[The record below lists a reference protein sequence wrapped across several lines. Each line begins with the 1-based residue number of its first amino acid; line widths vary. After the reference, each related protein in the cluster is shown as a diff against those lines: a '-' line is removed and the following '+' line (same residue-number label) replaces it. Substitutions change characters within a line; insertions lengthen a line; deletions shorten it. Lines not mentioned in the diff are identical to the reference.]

1 MSIPLLPFPPPPVPP
16 TSLKIH
22 DLFFNYCSY
31 NLHCPL
37 LASSLLWWPL
47 VPGVHLSDWCL
58 TPCISE
64 NRTLLTSLCL
74 AHCPPQKFM
83 VPSCFCK
90 WDDSISWLINILF
103 YVYCILF
110 ISPFSNKS
118 VNRLALALPI
128 VNNSAMSTG
137 TSLILFLIF
146 TNSVRILYFEPI
158 HSLPQCL
165 PGFLLT
171 QHFLTSPTLCFLFFL
186 IYAAYCS

>member
-1 MSIPLLPFPPPPVPP
+1 MPTISESCLSRFYPFHLLLCPLLPWKFM
-16 TSLKIH
+16 TSSLITA
-22 DLFFNYCSY
+22 LTY
-31 NLHCPL
+31 LHCPL

-103 YVYCILF
+103 YVCCILF

-118 VNRLALALPI
+118 VNRLTLALPI

-137 TSLILFLIF
+137 TALILFLIF
-146 TNSVRILYFEPI
+146 TNLLRILYFEPI
-158 HSLPQCL
+158 HSLLSAFQDPSPPRTSL
-165 PGFLLT
+165 PA
-171 QHFLTSPTLCFLFFL
+171 QLCVL
-186 IYAAYCS
+186 SSS